1 MGDAEYHLSDP
12 IEDWGTD
19 SFQVN
24 ENACKFK
31 TIFDQINFQIANTG
45 LVTSVYFNS

>member
-1 MGDAEYHLSDP
+1 MGDVEYHLSDP

-24 ENACKFK
+24 ENVGKFK
-31 TIFDQINFQIANTG
+31 TIFD
-45 LVTSVYFNS
+45 